1 MSTSQNVG
9 EKSCPK
15 FLRKIWPNF
24 HRKSWQ
30 NILEK
35 VGQNF
40 GEKVGQN
47 FGEKS
52 RPKFRRKSWQILCGS
67 AAAGCF
73 KQVSKDEQTIGKT
86 CPTLPRPAP
95 TFCTTGDVNFCS
107 KNVGSNFIFGILGT

>member
-40 GEKVGQN
+40 GEKFGQNFGEKVGQN
-47 FGEKS
+47 FGEKVGKSFAVPRRQVVSNKFQKTS
-52 RPKFRRKSWQILCGS
+52 RLSEKR
-67 AAAGCF
+67 A
-73 KQVSKDEQTIGKT
+73 
-86 CPTLPRPAP
+86 LPFHDLPQHFVRP
-95 TFCTTGDVNFCS
+95 
-107 KNVGSNFIFGILGT
+107 GT